1 MTRLG
6 LLKASPRTKEAA
18 VTVLDLTVKGLE
30 ASKDTIAAAVP
41 VPGLS
46 VALSVAIEL
55 LKKIPDVKSNRN
67 ALVSLCAETTSLA
80 DTLKGLARAIEAR
93 LDEYPPG
100 SPERARAKDE
110 VFGSR
115 TLIER
120 VNKLR
125 SELCA
130 VCDEADTLSK
140 RTSFRRFLHSARDTK
155 AITDLRDRIAAAH
168 RCFQIEGGV
177 TTEAVIMDTLSKVK
191 DVLTALKAAGSEVL
205 TSHSRADD
213 AHYLSAANT
222 MKARF
227 QQGTRDSIFNRPEEW
242 EEAQYTDTGQ
252 DALLV
257 CVLIGEAGT
266 GKSTIASEF
275 SKRLEER
282 GRLGASFFFTRG
294 VLDLD
299 SPRKFFSTI
308 SSQLARSQ
316 SALRVPVVNAARE
329 HLKSAALQRLERE
342 FEDLVRKPLSA
353 LPSDHDPIFVVVDA
367 LDECTKEGPE
377 LVPTLLDLLISTA
390 VQPGSPL
397 RVFLTSRPEPHY
409 IHKVFIAPHLKPHIS
424 ILSIQ
429 DFRGSVDRD
438 IKLLLSSRLAEAE
451 TSKKWSEAN
460 PSVVAAMVEKSDG
473 LFVYARTAIDFVLGD
488 VDDLLCI
495 QERYQLL
502 LTGDGKFG
510 LHPLNTLYRTV
521 LEGVFPLQSRYP
533 QMQQRL
539 KRALEYL
546 VAVSEPEGISPVTL
560 EKLTGEPTTESVPI
574 LNKLHSVVFFERD
587 NADSLFRII
596 HATFREFLLDAS
608 RSGEACLRQRG
619 FGSRTSGG

>member
-1 MTRLG
+1 MLN
-6 LLKASPRTKEAA
+6 S
-18 VTVLDLTVKGLE
+18 
-30 ASKDTIAAAVP
+30 
-41 VPGLS
+41 
-46 VALSVAIEL
+46 
-55 LKKIPDVKSNRN
+55 IP
-67 ALVSLCAETTSLA
+67 
-80 DTLKGLARAIEAR
+80 
-93 LDEYPPG
+93 
-100 SPERARAKDE
+100 
-110 VFGSR
+110 
-115 TLIER
+115 
-120 VNKLR
+120 
-125 SELCA
+125 
-130 VCDEADTLSK
+130 
-140 RTSFRRFLHSARDTK
+140 
-155 AITDLRDRIAAAH
+155 
-168 RCFQIEGGV
+168 
-177 TTEAVIMDTLSKVK
+177 
-191 DVLTALKAAGSEVL
+191 
-205 TSHSRADD
+205 RADD
-213 AHYLSAANT
+213 AHYLSAANA

-227 QQGTRDSIFNRPEEW
+227 QQGTRESIFDRLEEW

-252 DALLV
+252 DALPV
-257 CVLIGEAGT
+257 CVLVGEAGT

-316 SALRVPVVNAARE
+316 LALRVPVVDAARE

-367 LDECTKEGPE
+367 LDECTEDGPE
-377 LVPTLLDLLISTA
+377 LVLTLLDLLISAA
-390 VQPGSPL
+390 VQPASPL

-409 IHKVFIAPHLKPHIS
+409 NHKVFIAPHLEPHIS

-438 IKLLLSSRLAEAE
+438 IELLLSSKLAEAE

-473 LFVYARTAIDFVLGD
+473 LFVYARTAIDFVLGY

-502 LTGDGKFG
+502 LTGDGKLG
-510 LHPLNTLYRTV
+510 LLPLATLYRTV
-521 LEGVFPLQSRYP
+521 LEGVFPPQSRYP

-539 KRALEYL
+539 KRVLEYL
-546 VAVSEPEGISPVTL
+546 VAVLEPEGISPVTL
-560 EKLTGEPTTESVPI
+560 EKLTASPRPSRYRSSTSCAPSSSSSATTPTRCSASFTQRSESFCSMPHD
-574 LNKLHSVVFFERD
+574 LERP
-587 NADSLFRII
+587 F
-596 HATFREFLLDAS
+596 AS
-608 RSGEACLRQRG
+608 TRLRFTNVWRM
-619 FGSRTSGG
+619 TA